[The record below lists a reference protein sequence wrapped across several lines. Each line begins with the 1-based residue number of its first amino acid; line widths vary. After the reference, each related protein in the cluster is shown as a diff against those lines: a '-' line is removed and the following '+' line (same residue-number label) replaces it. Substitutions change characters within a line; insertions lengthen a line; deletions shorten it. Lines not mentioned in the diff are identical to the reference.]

1 MAYGDF
7 KDVNRRTFAYKVL
20 RDKAFNIAKNPKY
33 DEYKGDLASVVY
45 KFLNKKHSVTGI
57 KNDNISNSE
66 LTEEWQKPIIR
77 KFDKRKIHSPF
88 TDNISWGCRF
98 SIYTSNKYKGYV
110 LVMLLIF
117 MANIPGW
124 LFL

>member
-1 MAYGDF
+1 M
-7 KDVNRRTFAYKVL
+7 
-20 RDKAFNIAKNPKY
+20 
-33 DEYKGDLASVVY
+33 VY
-45 KFLNKKHSVTGI
+45 KFLNKKNSGSGI

-66 LTEEWQKPIIR
+66 LTEESQKPIIR
-77 KFDKRKIHSPF
+77 KSHKRKIHPPF

-110 LVMLLIF
+110 LVLLLIF
-117 MANIPGW
+117 IANIPGW